1 MRLKWTGLIIVFGLL
16 LLSCETS
23 SNLIKGFFE
32 TNSETGPRFVNVR
45 AKKQQ
50 QIKQELEMNWSGYT
64 IYYIPEHA
72 VLFDPKDDDN
82 TLVVSSTRW
91 IKFEDDKKA
100 WVEILRQNTLTTETF
115 SDRLLRSTT
124 GFLEIIGPDEQF
136 FGYLVHEK
144 MDMVTLKIIDR
155 NTMRIYY
162 YQQREGGL

>member
-16 LLSCETS
+16 VLSCETT
-23 SNLIKGFFE
+23 SNLIKGFFN
-32 TNSETGPRFVNVR
+32 TDSETGPRFVNVR

-50 QIKQELEMNWSGYT
+50 QIKQELEMNWSWYT

-82 TLVVSSTRW
+82 ALLVSNRW
-91 IKFEDDKKA
+91 IKFEGENKT
-100 WVEILRQNTLTTETF
+100 WVEILRQNTQTTETF
-115 SDRLLRSTT
+115 FDRLLGSTT

-144 MDMVTLKIIDR
+144 LDMVTLRIIDR

-162 YQQREGGL
+162 SPQREEGR

>member
-1 MRLKWTGLIIVFGLL
+1 MRLKWTGLIILFGLL
-16 LLSCETS
+16 VVSCETTS
-23 SNLIKGFFE
+23 DLIKGFFN
-32 TNSETGPRFVNVR
+32 TSETGPRFVNLR

-50 QIKQELEMNWSGYT
+50 QIKQELETNWSLYT

-82 TLVVSSTRW
+82 TLLVSSNRW

-100 WVEILRQNTLTTETF
+100 WLEILRQNTQTTERF
-115 SDRLLRSTT
+115 SDKLLRSTT

-162 YQQREGGL
+162 YPQREGGL

>member
-1 MRLKWTGLIIVFGLL
+1 MRLKWAGLIIVFGLL
-16 LLSCETS
+16 MISCETTS
-23 SNLIKGFFE
+23 DVIKGFFD
-32 TNSETGPRFVNVR
+32 TDSETGPRFVTVR

-82 TLVVSSTRW
+82 TLVVSNRW
-91 IKFEDDKKA
+91 TKFEGDKKA
-100 WVEILRQNTLTTETF
+100 WVGILQQNTQTEEAF
-115 SDRLLRSTT
+115 FDRLLGSTT

-162 YQQREGGL
+162 SPQREEGR

>member
-16 LLSCETS
+16 VLSCETT
-23 SNLIKGFFE
+23 SNVIKGFFDIK
-32 TNSETGPRFVNVR
+32 SETGPRFVDVR

-50 QIKQELEMNWSGYT
+50 QIKQELEINWPGYF

-72 VLFDPKDDDN
+72 VLFDPKDDGN
-82 TLVVSSTRW
+82 TLLVSSNRW

-100 WVEILRQNTLTTETF
+100 WVEILRQNTQTTERF
-115 SDRLLRSTT
+115 FDRLLRSTT

-144 MDMVTLKIIDR
+144 LDMVALKIIDS

-162 YQQREGGL
+162 SPQREEGR